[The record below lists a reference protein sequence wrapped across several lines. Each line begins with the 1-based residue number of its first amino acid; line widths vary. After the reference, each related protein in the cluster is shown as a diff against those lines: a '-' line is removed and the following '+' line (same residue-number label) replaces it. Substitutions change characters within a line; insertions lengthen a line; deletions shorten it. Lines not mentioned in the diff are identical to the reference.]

1 MLQKVEEYAGRL
13 GSQRHLVALRNGIV
27 LGMPLIIIGSLFL
40 ILGNLPSEAYMN
52 WISEAGIAPYFSK
65 ITNGSFGLMGLI
77 AVFGIA
83 NSLTRHYGK
92 DGISAGAI
100 ALSAFVI
107 LTPNIS
113 LPDIGTGINYTYVGS
128 AGLFIAIVVGLLTA
142 EIFSFAV
149 DRNWTIKMPE
159 GVPPAV
165 SRSFSALIPGFL
177 VIVLAGLVYAI
188 MDITGVAD
196 GNIHVLITQTIGR
209 PFNAV
214 GSSLWGS
221 LLMIF
226 LNSFFWFLGIHGNN
240 IIGPIM
246 QPVWLANSDQNRLA
260 FEAGEALMP
269 NIITNEFMNI
279 FVWMGGG
286 GSTLGLAIVL
296 FFFTKSEQSKTLGR
310 LVLPSG
316 IFNINE
322 PLIFGLPIVLN
333 FKLLVP
339 FILAPMAIA
348 VVSYFAMSLG
358 IVAAPVGIVVPWT
371 MPAIIA
377 GYLATGGAISGALL
391 QAVTLVMSIAIY
403 YPFVRSVDKDNLTR
417 EEADRVA
424 AQEELDN
431 QAPLAE

>member
-1 MLQKVEEYAGRL
+1 MFEKVEEYAGRL
-13 GSQRHLVALRNGIV
+13 GNQRHLIALRNGIV

-40 ILGNLPSEAYMN
+40 ILGNLPSETYMD
-52 WISEAGIAPYFSK
+52 WISDVGIAPYFSK
-65 ITNGSFGLMGLI
+65 ITNGSFGLMGLV

-83 NSLTRHYGK
+83 NSLARHYGK
-92 DGISAGAI
+92 DGVSAGAI

-107 LTPNIS
+107 VTPDIS
-113 LPDIGTGINYTYVGS
+113 LPDVGSGIDYTYVGS
-128 AGLFIAIVVGLLTA
+128 AGLFIAIVIGLLTA

-149 DRNWTIKMPE
+149 DRNWTIKMPD

-177 VIVLAGLVYAI
+177 VILLAGFIYAI
-188 MDITGVAD
+188 MDITGLAD
-196 GNIHVLITQTIGR
+196 GNIHVFITQTIGR
-209 PFNAV
+209 PFTAV

-260 FEAGEALMP
+260 FEASETVP

-316 IFNINE
+316 LFNINE

-348 VVSYFAMSLG
+348 IVSYFAMSLG
-358 IVAAPVGIVVPWT
+358 IVASPVGIVVPWT
-371 MPAIIA
+371 MPAVIA

-391 QAVTLVMSIAIY
+391 QVVTLVMSIVIY
-403 YPFVRSVDKDNLTR
+403 YPFVRSLDKDNLAR
-417 EEADRVA
+417 EEEERA
-424 AQEELDN
+424 AAELEG
-431 QAPLAE
+431 Q

>member
-1 MLQKVEEYAGRL
+1 MFEKIELYAGKL
-13 GSQRHLVALRNGIV
+13 ASQRHLVALRNGIV

-52 WISEAGIAPYFSK
+52 WIADVGIAPYFSK

-83 NSLTRHYGK
+83 NSLTRYYGK
-92 DGISAGAI
+92 DGISAGVI

-107 LTPNIS
+107 VTPD
-113 LPDIGTGINYTYVGS
+113 LATDAGTGIGYTYVGS
-128 AGLFIAIVVGLLTA
+128 AGLFIAIVVGLITA

-149 DRNWTIKMPE
+149 EKDWTIKMPE

-177 VIVLAGLVYAI
+177 VILLFGVLYAI
-188 MDITGVAD
+188 IDMTGVAD
-196 GNIHVLITQTIGR
+196 GNIHVLVTETIGR
-209 PFNAV
+209 PFTAV

-226 LNSFFWFLGIHGNN
+226 LNSFFWFLGIHGQN

-246 QPVWLANSDQNRLA
+246 NPIWLQNTDQNRLA
-260 FEAGEALMP
+260 LEAGEALP
-269 NIITNEFMNI
+269 NIITNEFMTI
-279 FVWMGGG
+279 FVWIGGG

-296 FFFTKSEQSKTLGR
+296 AFFTKSERAKALGA
-310 LVLPSG
+310 LTLPSG

-333 FKLLVP
+333 FKLLIP
-339 FILAPMAIA
+339 FIAAPIVMAII
-348 VVSYFAMSLG
+348 SYFAMTTGL
-358 IVAAPVGIVVPWT
+358 VASPAGIVVPWT
-371 MPAIIA
+371 MPPIIS
-377 GYLATGGAISGALL
+377 GYLASGGAISAALL
-391 QAVTLVMSIAIY
+391 QVVTLLTSVVIY
-403 YPFVRSVDKDNLTR
+403 YPFMRSLDKEYLVAEEQEAATER
-417 EEADRVA
+417 EA
-424 AQEELDN
+424 AEL
-431 QAPLAE
+431 AAEK

>member
-1 MLQKVEEYAGRL
+1 MFEKVEEYAGRL
-13 GSQRHLVALRNGIV
+13 GNQRHLIALRNGIV

-40 ILGNLPSEAYMN
+40 ILGNLPSETYMD
-52 WISEAGIAPYFSK
+52 WISDVGIAPYFSK
-65 ITNGSFGLMGLI
+65 ITNGSFGLMGLV

-83 NSLTRHYGK
+83 NSLARHYGK
-92 DGISAGAI
+92 DGVSAGAI

-107 LTPNIS
+107 VTPDIS
-113 LPDIGTGINYTYVGS
+113 LPDVGSGIDYTYVGS
-128 AGLFIAIVVGLLTA
+128 AGLFIAIVIGLLTA

-149 DRNWTIKMPE
+149 DRNWTIKMPD

-177 VIVLAGLVYAI
+177 VILLAGLIYAI
-188 MDITGVAD
+188 MDITGLAD
-196 GNIHVLITQTIGR
+196 GNIHVFITQTIGR
-209 PFNAV
+209 PFTAV

-260 FEAGEALMP
+260 FEASETVP

-316 IFNINE
+316 LFNINE

-348 VVSYFAMSLG
+348 IVSYFAMSLG
-358 IVAAPVGIVVPWT
+358 IVASPVGIVVPWT
-371 MPAIIA
+371 MPAVIA

-391 QAVTLVMSIAIY
+391 QVVTLVMSIVIY
-403 YPFVRSVDKDNLTR
+403 YPFVRSLDKDNLAR
-417 EEADRVA
+417 EEEERA
-424 AQEELDN
+424 AAELEG
-431 QAPLAE
+431 Q

>member
-1 MLQKVEEYAGRL
+1 MFEKVEEYAGRL
-13 GSQRHLVALRNGIV
+13 GNQRHLIALRNGIV

-40 ILGNLPSEAYMN
+40 ILGNLPSETYMD
-52 WISEAGIAPYFSK
+52 WISDVGIAPYFSK
-65 ITNGSFGLMGLI
+65 ITNGSFGLMGLV

-83 NSLTRHYGK
+83 NSLARHYGK
-92 DGISAGAI
+92 DGVSAGAI

-107 LTPNIS
+107 VTPDFVV
-113 LPDIGTGINYTYVGS
+113 PDVGSGIDYTYVGS
-128 AGLFIAIVVGLLTA
+128 AGLFIAIVIGLLTA

-149 DRNWTIKMPE
+149 DRNWTIKMPD

-177 VIVLAGLVYAI
+177 VILLAGLIYAI
-188 MDITGVAD
+188 MDITGLAD
-196 GNIHVLITQTIGR
+196 GNIHVFITQTIGR
-209 PFNAV
+209 PFTAV

-260 FEAGEALMP
+260 FEASETVP

-316 IFNINE
+316 LFNINE
-322 PLIFGLPIVLN
+322 PLIFGLPVVLN

-348 VVSYFAMSLG
+348 IVSYLAMSLG
-358 IVAAPVGIVVPWT
+358 IVASPVGIVVPWT
-371 MPAIIA
+371 MPAVIA
-377 GYLATGGAISGALL
+377 GYFATGGAISGALL

-403 YPFVRSVDKDNLTR
+403 YPFVRSLDKDNLAR
-417 EEADRVA
+417 EEEERA
-424 AQEELDN
+424 AAELES
-431 QAPLAE
+431 QKSAI

>member
-1 MLQKVEEYAGRL
+1 MMEKIELYAGRL
-13 GSQRHLVALRNGIV
+13 AAQRHLVALRNGIV

-52 WISEAGIAPYFSK
+52 WIQDIGIAQYFSK

-83 NSLTRHYGK
+83 HSLARHYGK
-92 DGISAGAI
+92 DGVSAGAI

-107 LTPNIS
+107 VTPD
-113 LPDIGTGINYTYVGS
+113 LVTDVGTGIDYTYVGS

-149 DRNWTIKMPE
+149 DQDWTIKMPE

-165 SRSFSALIPGFL
+165 ARSFSALIPGFL
-177 VIVLAGLVYAI
+177 VILLAGLVYAI
-188 MDITGVAD
+188 MDMTGVAD
-196 GNIHVLITQTIGR
+196 GNIHVLVTETIGR
-209 PFNAV
+209 PFTAV

-260 FEAGEALMP
+260 FEAGEALP
-269 NIITNEFMNI
+269 NIITNEFMTI

-286 GSTLGLAIVL
+286 GSTLALAICL
-296 FFFTKSEQSKTLGR
+296 AFFSKSEQAKALGA
-310 LVLPSG
+310 LTLPSG

-333 FKLLVP
+333 FKLLIP
-339 FILAPMAIA
+339 FILAPMVIA
-348 VVSYFAMSLG
+348 VITYFAMSLG
-358 IVAAPVGIVVPWT
+358 LVALPAGIVVPWT

-377 GYLATGGAISGALL
+377 GYLATGGAISGAVI
-391 QAVTLVMSIAIY
+391 QAITLVVSIAVY
-403 YPFVRSVDKDNLTR
+403 YPFMRSWDKENIAR
-417 EEADRVA
+417 EEEEARTEREA
-424 AQEELDN
+424 AEAAARN
-431 QAPLAE
+431 